1 MTSKQSWA
9 ILSTL
14 GKLEFDG
21 RLTPRAQTVAKLLA
35 LDLQKV
41 KDDLEKAGN
50 YWYDLQRY
58 QKDEMRL
65 QARQELFQRHFD
77 RITAQMEI
85 LYEQMRG
92 SRNKDVKAALEN
104 IVTKWNSI
112 MELLVSQ
119 YPSIEGCKKAK
130 VCKKG
135 ELCYIDWEM

>member
-14 GKLEFDG
+14 SKLEFDG
-21 RLTPRAQTVAKLLA
+21 RLTPRAQTVARLLA

-41 KDDLEKAGN
+41 KDDFEKVGN

-58 QKDEMRL
+58 RKDEMRL
-65 QARQELFQRHFD
+65 QARQELFQRNFD

-85 LYEQMRG
+85 LYEHMRG
-92 SRNKDVKAALEN
+92 SRNKDVKAVLET
-104 IVTKWNSI
+104 IVMKWNSI

-119 YPSIEGCKKAK
+119 YPSIERCKKAK
-130 VCKKG
+130 ICKRG
-135 ELCYIDWEM
+135 ELHCISWEN